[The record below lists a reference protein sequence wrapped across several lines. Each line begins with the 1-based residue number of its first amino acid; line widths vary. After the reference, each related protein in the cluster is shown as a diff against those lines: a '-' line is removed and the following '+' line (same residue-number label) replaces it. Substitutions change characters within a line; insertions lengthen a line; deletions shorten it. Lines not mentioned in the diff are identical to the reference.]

1 MKSSP
6 DNDPLTP
13 EEFEKL
19 LHALDVTC
27 QNVVRLFNQGVVL
40 DESLDDERITGSRR
54 KIDSYRDQIRKEQA
68 RVKRIQSII
77 KRRKAAQTR
86 RKQ

>member
-40 DESLDDERITGSRR
+40 AESLDDERITAGRR
-54 KIDSYRDQIRKEQA
+54 KIDRYREQIGREQA
-68 RVKRIQSII
+68 RVKRIQSIV

-86 RKQ
+86 RK

>member
-40 DESLDDERITGSRR
+40 AECLDDERITAGKQ
-54 KIDSYRDQIRKEQA
+54 KIDRYREQIGREQA
-68 RVKRIQSII
+68 RVKRIQSIV

-86 RKQ
+86 RK

>member
-1 MKSSP
+1 MP
-6 DNDPLTP
+6 NDNDPLTP

-27 QNVVRLFNQGVVL
+27 QNVQRLLNQGVVL
-40 DESLDDERITGSRR
+40 VESLDDERITACRL
-54 KIDSYRDQIRKEQA
+54 KINRYRDQIRKESL
-68 RVKRIQSII
+68 RVKRIQAIV

-86 RKQ
+86 RK

>member
-1 MKSSP
+1 MP
-6 DNDPLTP
+6 NDNDPLTP

-40 DESLDDERITGSRR
+40 AECLDDERITGSRR

>member
-1 MKSSP
+1 MP
-6 DNDPLTP
+6 NDNDNDPLTP

-19 LHALDVTC
+19 LHALDLTC
-27 QNVVRLFNQGVVL
+27 QNVQRLLNQGVL
-40 DESLDDERITGSRR
+40 AESLDDDRIAGGRR

-68 RVKRIQSII
+68 RVKRIQSIL
-77 KRRKAAQTR
+77 KRRRAAQTR